1 MSDDVE
7 LELDVPLDDVEEDVV
22 PEDELLEELP
32 VPAELVEPV
41 DPLVPVVPGAAIV
54 NDVEA

>member
-1 MSDDVE
+1 ME